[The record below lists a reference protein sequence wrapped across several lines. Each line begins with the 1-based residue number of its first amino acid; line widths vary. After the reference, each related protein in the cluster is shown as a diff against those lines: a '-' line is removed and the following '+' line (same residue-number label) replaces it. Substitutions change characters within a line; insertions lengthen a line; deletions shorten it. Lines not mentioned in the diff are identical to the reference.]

1 MTQNSVKSTVQMTER
16 TRLGRRKD
24 RARYERDQIY
34 AILDEGL
41 VAYVGFFDGTSSH
54 VLPMAYGRCG
64 DFLVLHGSRLGRL
77 MNSAKEVEGLCVNVS
92 LIDGLIFARSAFH
105 HSVNYRSVSIYGAA
119 QEVVEDAEKIDML
132 RAVVD
137 HTFSGR
143 WEACRPVSE
152 SELFATTVL
161 KLPLDECVAKVR
173 SGPPVDDK
181 EDLEWNIWAGV
192 VPVQTSFGEPVGDA
206 YCKKGLA
213 PPTR

>member
-1 MTQNSVKSTVQMTER
+1 MNQNAQKSTISMTER

-41 VAYVGFFDGTSSH
+41 VAYVGFSDGNSCH

-77 MNSAKEVEGLCVNVS
+77 MNSAKRVDGLCVNVS
-92 LIDGLIFARSAFH
+92 LVDGLVFARSAFH

-119 QEVVEDAEKIDML
+119 QEVLEEAEKIDML

-143 WEACRPVSE
+143 WEACRPVSQN
-152 SELFATTVL
+152 ELAATTVL

-173 SGPPVDDK
+173 DGAPVDDK

-192 VPVQTSFGEPVGDA
+192 VPIQTSFGAPVADA
-206 YCKKGLA
+206 HCKKGLVA
-213 PPTR
+213 PTR